1 MITKKE
7 LFLVMCSLALAC
19 GNAPPGAVS
28 TSDSLT
34 AGEVVV
40 NQVHRV
46 RSTLGIGTGA
56 GNLVDHSGRVTPAI
70 NFYVIYWG
78 TGFASTT
85 PSLVNSFLG
94 GLGSSGYWTIDTQYL
109 RGATNAATFKASWTD
124 TSAPAAVVLDS
135 DIQSEVTKALNAGK
149 LPYDANGLY
158 FVLTPPSTTVCIAN
172 SIPPA
177 CSCSVFCGYHTN
189 YTAAGRGTV
198 LYSSIPS
205 PAACPSSCSFQS
217 TTPTGNLEADAAA
230 SIIAHEAE
238 ETQSDSMADA
248 WYDSSG
254 NENGDKCAWKFGP
267 MHTASNGA
275 AYNQTWGGSNWLVQ
289 MNWSNR
295 ISGCAQQGPTD
306 GPYAQ

>member
-1 MITKKE
+1 VIPKKE
-7 LFLVMCSLALAC
+7 LCIVLCGLALAC
-19 GNAPPGAVS
+19 GNSPPEAVS
-28 TSDSLT
+28 KAESLT
-34 AGEVVV
+34 VGVVV
-40 NQVHRV
+40 NRVHRV
-46 RSTLGIGTGA
+46 RSTLGVGAGA
-56 GNLVDHSGRVTPAI
+56 GNLVDHAGRVAPAI
-70 NFYVIYWG
+70 NFYVVFWG

-94 GLGSSGYWTIDTQYL
+94 GLGASGYWTIDTQYL
-109 RGATNAATFKASWTD
+109 RGAANSATFKASWTD

-135 DIQSEVTKALNAGK
+135 DIQSEITKALDGGH

-158 FVLTPPSTTVCIAN
+158 FVLTPPSTTVCIAG

-177 CSCSVFCGYHTN
+177 CSCAVFCGYHTN

-238 ETQSDSMADA
+238 ETQSDAMADA
-248 WYDSSG
+248 WYDASG

-267 MHTASNGA
+267 TRTAANGA
-275 AYNQTWGGSNWLVQ
+275 KYNQTWGGYNWLVQ

-295 ISGCAQQGPTD
+295 ISGCAQQSPTD
-306 GPYAQ
+306 GPYTQ